1 MSSTLI
7 PRNTLLAACI
17 AKSAHE
23 ADAAAGKPT
32 VAEEAIATADGYL
45 SNAVLPTYSEL
56 LTALRE
62 AKEFIDGHSFV
73 EVSSVTDR
81 KFKAI
86 GASAGALLARHDK
99 TLSGNFGA

>member
-23 ADAAAGKPT
+23 ADVDAGKPT
-32 VAEEAIATADGYL
+32 VAQEAIATADSYL
-45 SNAVLPTYSEL
+45 NNAVLPTYSEL
-56 LTALRE
+56 LAALRSIGTLASCAPNDD
-62 AKEFIDGHSFV
+62 AKVAGQEFTKIM
-73 EVSSVTDR
+73 R
-81 KFKAI
+81 KAHD
-86 GASAGALLARHDK
+86 LTRRHDK